1 MAANQDKFVGDMAQF
16 TVGSTDYLCL
26 TDWQMSQDVEIAVA
40 RCSGAN
46 GATVVKI
53 PTTGTNTTF
62 TFNVLAEDDWVTEL
76 NALAPGT
83 TGAFEAHPAGDAS
96 GRIEMTATECV
107 VRSRGLTVTVDGLA
121 VMPVTIEINGTLT
134 IQVAS

>member
-16 TVGSTDYLCL
+16 TLGSTDYLCL
-26 TDWQMSQDVEIAVA
+26 TDWQMSQDIEIAVA
-40 RCSGAN
+40 RCSGTT

-53 PTTGTNTTF
+53 PTTGSNTTF

-83 TGAFEAHPAGDAS
+83 TGAFEAHPAGDSS
-96 GRIEMTATECV
+96 GRIEMTATEAI
-107 VRSRGLTVTVDGLA
+107 VRSRGLTVTVNGLA
-121 VMPVTIEINGTLT
+121 VMPVTIEINGALT